1 MAYNVHIISSL
12 SLEGIQSLM
21 MCGRVSQ
28 AVSIVNRLHPGLF
41 ESNQELLFRVLCHQF
56 IETIAGYDTLPGRG
70 GESRENGEL
79 EDDSMETE
87 SNGITM
93 IDYASNSYI
102 HVVTP
107 INSYIHVVTP
117 INSYIHVVTP
127 INSYI
132 HVVTPINSYN
142 VVTPINLDKDP
153 GAVEQLLL
161 FGREL
166 QSLYNQISKR
176 NHQSESPGHH
186 QLQTLLQDV
195 FSLLA
200 YADPLSSPVAYLLDP
215 SQREPVTAALNSAIL
230 SKRERERSGGM
241 IIVMIVV

>member
-1 MAYNVHIISSL
+1 MAYNVHIISFL

-87 SNGITM
+87 SNGIAM
-93 IDYASNSYI
+93 IYYAFNSYI
-102 HVVTP
+102 H
-107 INSYIHVVTP
+107 
-117 INSYIHVVTP
+117 
-127 INSYI
+127 
-132 HVVTPINSYN
+132 

-166 QSLYNQISKR
+166 QNLYNQISKK
-176 NHQSESPGHH
+176 NHQSGSPGHH

-230 SKRERERSGGM
+230 SKRERERERSGGM
-241 IIVMIVV
+241 IIVVMIVV

>member
-1 MAYNVHIISSL
+1 MHIISFL

-28 AVSIVNRLHPGLF
+28 AISIVNRLHPGLF

-87 SNGITM
+87 SNGKAM
-93 IDYASNSYI
+93 IYYASNSYI
-102 HVVTP
+102 HLVTPINSYIHVHVVTP
-107 INSYIHVVTP
+107 INSYIH
-117 INSYIHVVTP
+117 
-127 INSYI
+127 
-132 HVVTPINSYN
+132 

-166 QSLYNQISKR
+166 QSLYNQISKK
-176 NHQSESPGHH
+176 NHQSGSPGHH

-230 SKRERERSGGM
+230 SKRERERERERG
-241 IIVMIVV
+241 VVA